1 MSFSPVTKMVEN
13 ILLSVNLLCVHML
26 FYPLKKKKAKKKK
39 KKEEE
44 KQQNKQTNKKTNCV
58 DWKVVGSCLV

>member
-1 MSFSPVTKMVEN
+1 MVEN

-26 FYPLKKKKAKKKK
+26 FYPLKKKKKK

-44 KQQNKQTNKKTNCV
+44 EKQKNKQKK
-58 DWKVVGSCLV
+58 KKLRRLKSCGFLPSLD